1 MDKKRKRIIK
11 GAWWTLLLVVSIF
24 GLWKFFG
31 EFKWN
36 PFSQISF
43 ENTSAVTIGSD
54 KSIYLVGS
62 SNRKVSKISHDNK
75 LIYQLIGGKRE
86 TEGYYLANEIAVDD
100 QGQLFMLGSRWDES
114 GAFIET
120 ETIRKYSPT
129 GQYED
134 TIFRYQDESQ
144 SHLIPVVKGIS
155 YSENRL
161 NWYVLETDGIQVYR
175 SDNTQPLVKVPY
187 ENAIIMVQDIK
198 RLNDHQIVY
207 VTKTGFV
214 YRYDQNS
221 QTTDILY
228 EPTEASK
235 SLHSNLWR
243 VVVDENQQIFI
254 NDIGCYGIF
263 KLEQGKLQ
271 LVFNSKSYLK
281 DKDQVYFNFFVY
293 SDSLIAVNDQTVV
306 LRESD
311 QNIREIT
318 AVTPSAQIMV
328 YRLLAWLFLLLIIL
342 SFVMLIHLGMTW
354 LLKKIAFSGIGRTA
368 PILLAVAVAALLITM
383 VAIDSYGKVIDSQ
396 ALNSL
401 KLVVQNS
408 RYVID
413 GDMVSAIKSPTDFY
427 NEDYQQV
434 SDELQKLINYNQETW
449 NENLYTALY
458 TVLDN
463 RYYALMYNDNQVTP
477 YYPFNAFTDEPKYDF
492 FKNAYAGEITNGTEV
507 DADGQWIFSMGP
519 VYDKEGNIVAII
531 EVGMNK
537 YIFDEWNKKV
547 VNQIVIDIVSM
558 IIILILLVSEISFF
572 SSWISERR
580 QAALSQIASVKE
592 GFNELNVIRTL
603 GLLTYVIIF
612 MCTAFIPV
620 MAKSIYQPL
629 WNLPMTVALGLPIV
643 FEVLFTAITILFAG
657 VLAEKKGW
665 RTIFYLGVLILIVS
679 AIATGFTRSLLLFIV
694 IRSIAGI
701 GNGFIQMTMY
711 AFINVGDS
719 TAQRNEAFAH
729 MMSGAIAGTN
739 LGIVL
744 GANLADKIG
753 YFNVFFVMAGFG
765 LLAIAFER
773 SFLRHY
779 DTMASEFEESQEEE
793 EMELVQGGNAVEHVA
808 REEMSWVKFFTRK
821 DVIVFFSLVLV
832 PAFLCYMYL
841 EYFFPIFAESQGLS
855 TSVVGVVFSL
865 YGLFIVYFGPS
876 ISTFSERYLGAK
888 NATALASL
896 LTGVSLLVFAVSG
909 SLSGAIFAVLVLA
922 LSDSFGETVYTTYFL
937 ALKASRKVG
946 KSIAAG
952 YLEFVSQI
960 GKMLG
965 ALAFG
970 VAIGFGEQL
979 GIGVIGLITLLMSVI
994 FYFASLR
1001 RASQ

>member
-1 MDKKRKRIIK
+1 MDKKRKRLIK
-11 GAWWTLLLVVSIF
+11 GIAWAVLLTISIF
-24 GLWKFFG
+24 GFWKFYG
-31 EFKWN
+31 EFKLN
-36 PFSQISF
+36 PFSQVSF
-43 ENTSAVTIGSD
+43 ENTSAVTLGND

-62 SNRKVSKISHDNK
+62 SNRKVSKINHENK

-86 TEGYYLANEIAVDD
+86 TEGYYLANEIAVDN

-120 ETIRKYSPT
+120 ETIRIYNAS
-129 GQYED
+129 GQYVD
-134 TIFRYQDESQ
+134 TLYRYQDESQ
-144 SHLIPVVKGIS
+144 SHLTPVVKGLS

-161 NWYVLETDGIQVYR
+161 NWFVLETDGIQVYQ
-175 SDNTQPLVKVPY
+175 SDSKEPIANVPY
-187 ENAIIMVQDIK
+187 ENAMIMVQDIK
-198 RLNDHQIVY
+198 RLNDHQIIY
-207 VTKTGFV
+207 MTKTGFI
-214 YRYDQNS
+214 YQYNQDTQK
-221 QTTDILY
+221 TDVLY
-228 EPTEASK
+228 EPTEETK
-235 SLHSNLWR
+235 RLHSNIWR
-243 VVVDENQQIFI
+243 LVIDENQKIYV
-254 NDIGCYGIF
+254 NDLGRFGIF
-263 KLEQGKLQ
+263 KLDKGQLQ
-271 LVFNSKSYLK
+271 LVFNSKSYT
-281 DKDQVYFNFFVY
+281 DGKDQVYFNFFVNEG
-293 SDSLIAVNDQTVV
+293 SLIAVNDQTVV
-306 LRESD
+306 LREAD
-311 QNIREIT
+311 QSVRVID
-318 AVTPSAQIMV
+318 AVTPSLQIMA
-328 YRLLAWLFLLLIIL
+328 YRLLAWLFLIL
-342 SFVMLIHLGMTW
+342 SLVSLGMLIHLGMTW
-354 LLKKIAFSGIGRTA
+354 LIKKIAFSGVGRTV
-368 PILLAVAVAALLITM
+368 PILLAVAIAAFLITM

-408 RYVID
+408 KYVVD
-413 GDMVSAIKSPTDFY
+413 GDLVSAIKSPTDFY

-458 TVLDN
+458 TIVDG

-492 FKNAYAGEITNGTEV
+492 FKNAFAGEITNGTEV

-519 VYDKEGNIVAII
+519 VYDKAGNIVAII

-537 YIFDEWNKKV
+537 YIFDEWNQKV

-572 SSWISERR
+572 SNWVSERR
-580 QAALSQIASVKE
+580 QAASKPVLDKKDA
-592 GFNELNVIRTL
+592 FNELNIIRPL

-629 WNLPMTVALGLPIV
+629 GNIPMTVALGLPIV

-665 RTIFYLGVLILIVS
+665 RVIFYSGALILIAS
-679 AIATGFTRSLLLFIV
+679 AIATGFTRSLLAFII

-711 AFINVGDS
+711 AFINVGDNI
-719 TAQRNEAFAH
+719 AQRNEAFAH

-765 LLAIAFER
+765 VLAIAFER

-779 DTMASEFEESQEEE
+779 ETMASDFEETEDEGE
-793 EMELVQGGNAVEHVA
+793 VAVGRDGVAIEHVA
-808 REEMSWVKFFTRK
+808 REEMSWIKFFTRK
-821 DVIVFFSLVLV
+821 DVIVFFTLILV

-841 EYFFPIFAESQGLS
+841 EYFFPIFAESQGLT

-970 VAIGFGEQL
+970 IAIGFGEQL
-979 GIGVIGLITLLMSVI
+979 GIGVIGLITLSMSFI

-1001 RASQ
+1001 RFSR